1 MESVHN
7 YDENKDKL
15 IEKYSQK
22 CVTKENV
29 EIQSKECDDMLL
41 VLQRLMLP
49 KSKNSKCLKNK

>member
-1 MESVHN
+1 MDSAQNH
-7 YDENKDKL
+7 DENLDKL

-22 CVTKENV
+22 CVNKENV